1 MRNRLLTVLALLC
14 AAVPAAAQTFATPD
28 PVLRAIWSEGMERSQ
43 AEPLAQALLDSI
55 GPRLTGSPAIRAGND
70 WLVQRYRGWGIEAR
84 NEKYGT
90 WRGWRRGPTHIDLV
104 KPRVR
109 TLEGTM
115 LAWSPGT
122 KGPVE
127 AGTVVLPDLADA
139 AAFRAWLPRVKGKF
153 VLISNPE
160 SSCRPDENL
169 QKWATEESLA
179 RMRRERA
186 EGAAAWQRRVARTGE
201 NARTLT
207 TALEAAGAAGILAN
221 RWSEG
226 WGVDKIF
233 DAVTDHTPVVDLSCE
248 DYGLVFR
255 LTEHGQGPALRLD
268 ARAEALGEVPVFN
281 TIAIIP
287 GAEKPDEYV
296 MLSAHF
302 DSWDGASG
310 ATDNGTGTVTMLE
323 AMRILKTAYP
333 RPKRTILVGHWSG
346 EEQGLIGS
354 NAFAADHPEI
364 VSGLQVLFNQDNG
377 TGRVS
382 SLSMQGFVGAGDHF
396 ARWLSLIPQ
405 EITRYITLSTPG
417 MPSGGGSDNASFVC
431 RGAPGIMLSSLSW
444 DYGTYTWHTN
454 RDSYDKI
461 AFDDLRNNA
470 TLTAMLAYLASEDP
484 DRLPR
489 DRRTVFPQDARTGQS
504 AGWPDCRVPPRSWS
518 ETQR

>member
-1 MRNRLLTVLALLC
+1 MRIRGLTVVALLC
-14 AAVPAAAQTFATPD
+14 AAVPAAAQSFATQD
-28 PVLRAIWSEGMERSQ
+28 PVLRAIWQEGMEHSRT
-43 AEPLAQALLDSI
+43 EPLAQALMDSI
-55 GPRLTGSPAIRAGND
+55 GPRLTGSPAQRAGNE
-70 WLVQRYRGWGIEAR
+70 WLVQRYREWGIEAR

-104 KPRVR
+104 QPRVR
-109 TLEGTM
+109 SLEGTM

-122 KGPVE
+122 KGAVE
-127 AGTVVLPDLADA
+127 AGTVALPALSDA
-139 AAFRAWLPRVKGKF
+139 AAFSAWLPAVKGKF
-153 VLISNPE
+153 VLISYPQ

-169 QKWATEESLA
+169 EKWATGASLA

-186 EGAAAWQRRVARTGE
+186 AGAAAWQRRIAATGE

-207 TALEAAGAAGILAN
+207 MRLEAAGAVGILAN

-226 WGVDKIF
+226 WGVDKVF
-233 DAVTDHTPVVDLSCE
+233 DASTTRAPVVDLSCE

-255 LTEHGQGPALRLD
+255 LTENAQGPVIRLD

-281 TIAIIP
+281 TIAVIP
-287 GAEKPDEYV
+287 GTEKPDEYV

-302 DSWDGASG
+302 DSWDGGSG

-323 AMRILKTAYP
+323 AMRILKTVYP
-333 RPKRTILVGHWSG
+333 RPKRTIIVGHWSG

-364 VSGLQVLFNQDNG
+364 VKGLQVLFNQDNG

-382 SLSMQGFVGAGDHF
+382 SLSMQGFLGAGESF
-396 ARWLSLIPQ
+396 AKWLSLIPQ
-405 EITRYITLSTPG
+405 EITQYITLSAPG

-454 RDSYDKI
+454 RDTYDKI
-461 AFDDLRNNA
+461 AFDDVRNNA
-470 TLTAMLAYLASEDP
+470 TLTAMLAYLASEDA
-484 DRLPR
+484 DRVPR
-489 DRRTVFPQDARTGQS
+489 DRRSAFPVSPQTGQAS
-504 AGWPDCRVPPRSWS
+504 GWPECRTPPRSWT